1 RRQRLRQ
8 VHGRAQR
15 HRPGA
20 GLRGRDRTV
29 RHPAPPLLR
38 LGPRRLRPAAHH
50 GRLRR
55 ARHGHRDRLLGP
67 PCAHPLRRLPQ
78 VRPGGGAPR
87 ARPGRAGGPGEGL
100 RRRPLRRP
108 APAGAD
114 RPRARRRARTADH
127 GRADGGRGPR
137 EPGGPRH
144 HAAPPG
150 RRGRH
155 GPPRPART
163 GPAGA
168 PDRPGGGAP
177 RRLRA
182 ARRPAAEGRGQHS
195 PTLGFARAGGP
206 PAGPR
211 PRPPAR
217 RRGYRTDPHGT
228 AELNPMDL
236 LDYAFMQRA
245 LLAAVLVGITAPAVG
260 IYLVQRRQ
268 ALMGDGI
275 GHVAMTGVGLG
286 FLLSWSP
293 VWMAAL
299 VSVLGAVLME
309 LIRWYGRTRGDIAL
323 AMLFYGG
330 MAGGVMFINLAPTG
344 STANLTSYLFGSL
357 STVSPS
363 DVTAICVLAAFV
375 ILVTLGLR
383 RQLFAVSQ
391 DEEFARV
398 TGLPVRFLNL
408 LVAVTAAVTVTVAMR
423 VVGLLLVSAL
433 MVVPVAAAQQLT
445 RSFAATF
452 AVAVAIGVSVSLG
465 GTVTSYYQD
474 VPPGAT
480 IVLLT
485 IGA

>member
-1 RRQRLRQ
+1 
-8 VHGRAQR
+8 
-15 HRPGA
+15 
-20 GLRGRDRTV
+20 
-29 RHPAPPLLR
+29 
-38 LGPRRLRPAAHH
+38 
-50 GRLRR
+50 
-55 ARHGHRDRLLGP
+55 
-67 PCAHPLRRLPQ
+67 
-78 VRPGGGAPR
+78 
-87 ARPGRAGGPGEGL
+87 
-100 RRRPLRRP
+100 
-108 APAGAD
+108 
-114 RPRARRRARTADH
+114 
-127 GRADGGRGPR
+127 
-137 EPGGPRH
+137 
-144 HAAPPG
+144 
-150 RRGRH
+150 
-155 GPPRPART
+155 
-163 GPAGA
+163 
-168 PDRPGGGAP
+168 
-177 RRLRA
+177 
-182 ARRPAAEGRGQHS
+182 
-195 PTLGFARAGGP
+195 
-206 PAGPR
+206 
-211 PRPPAR
+211 
-217 RRGYRTDPHGT
+217 
-228 AELNPMDL
+228 MDF

-293 VWMAAL
+293 VWMATL

-330 MAGGVMFINLAPTG
+330 MAGGVMFINLAPGG
-344 STANLTSYLFGSL
+344 SNANLTSYLFGSL
-357 STVSPS
+357 STVSES
-363 DVTAICVLAAFV
+363 DVTAICALAAFV
-375 ILVTLGLR
+375 VLVTLGLR

-398 TGLPVRFLNL
+398 TGLPVRALNL
-408 LVAVTAAVTVTVAMR
+408 LTAVTAAVTVTVAMR

-452 AVAVAIGVSVSLG
+452 AIAVAIGVTVTIG

-485 IGA
+485 IAAFILLTALATPLARRRARAVAARQPAGDPAECAIPATRAPEGTAGV